1 LFIEFFNKRNNS
13 VLQVK
18 RKINSLQEK
27 FQKNERKKKNAGKLS
42 FLALGCL
49 PLRGMRREDDGR
61 KVLRFSKKLIAF
73 WEKI

>member
-27 FQKNERKKKNAGKLS
+27 FQKNERKKKNAGKQIS
-42 FLALGCL
+42 TTKSEPNKETRKTKTP
-49 PLRGMRREDDGR
+49 PL
-61 KVLRFSKKLIAF
+61 
-73 WEKI
+73 

>member
-27 FQKNERKKKNAGKLS
+27 FQKMKEKRKMQEN
-42 FLALGCL
+42 FLF
-49 PLRGMRREDDGR
+49 LRWDACRCGGYGEG
-61 KVLRFSKKLIAF
+61 
-73 WEKI
+73 